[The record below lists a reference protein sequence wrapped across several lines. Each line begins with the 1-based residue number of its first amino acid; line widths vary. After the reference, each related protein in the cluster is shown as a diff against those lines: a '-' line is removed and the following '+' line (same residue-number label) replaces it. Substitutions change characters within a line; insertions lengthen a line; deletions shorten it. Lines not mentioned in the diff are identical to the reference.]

1 MSAALGPALG
11 GGDCYCRAYRTSK
24 WGGGKGADREAS
36 SSPPVSQHPHPT
48 VTAGPTTTPPCT
60 YSAGGAPRPPSRWRG
75 AASALT
81 PTLRGP
87 TSWGAAGTPPPPFTG
102 TFDPQSPAFGV
113 GGGRGRTDLCPP
125 RRRGLGDAFAAWPE
139 GWEQLPCSN
148 NCPPPAAPIAP
159 HPPQLTPSAS
169 RSPRIQQTP
178 TQLRPPSS
186 SCPSPPTPVSN
197 CPL

>member
-1 MSAALGPALG
+1 MG
-11 GGDCYCRAYRTSK
+11 GGEGGRPRGLILSPRITAPPPHCHCMPHNNTAMHLQR
-24 WGGGKGADREAS
+24 WGGSSSSESLARGCLGAD
-36 SSPPVSQHPHPT
+36 PHP
-48 VTAGPTTTPPCT
+48 AGTHIM
-60 YSAGGAPRPPSRWRG
+60 GGCRNPPPS
-75 AASALT
+75 
-81 PTLRGP
+81 
-87 TSWGAAGTPPPPFTG
+87 PFTG

-125 RRRGLGDAFAAWPE
+125 QRRGLGDAFAAWPE

-159 HPPQLTPSAS
+159 HPTQLTPSAS

-178 TQLRPPSS
+178 TQLRPPSP